1 VADVPD
7 GVEGR
12 SPDNPADRRLLQA
25 VASSLGG
32 GAEGALDTTDTRRV
46 DTLTLSDVVVAILES
61 RAEVP
66 LATSAALIRER
77 DGDDAVIH
85 LVLLGDKREPLLA
98 RPGTMIA
105 VTYAA
110 RHLDEDILAAFGD
123 KEVIVLK

>member
-1 VADVPD
+1 VADGTD

-12 SPDNPADRRLLQA
+12 SPDIPADRSLIQA

-32 GAEGALDTTDTRRV
+32 GAEGSLGTVDMQHV
-46 DTLTLSDVVVAILES
+46 DTLTLSDVVMAILET
-61 RAEVP
+61 RASLP

-77 DGDDAVIH
+77 DGADAVVH
-85 LVLLGDKREPLLA
+85 LVLLGDKRQPLFTA
-98 RPGTMIA
+98 TGTMIA

-110 RHLDEDILAAFGD
+110 CHLDEDILAAFGD